1 MNHHASEGGGGVF
14 QDRERGMGQELR
26 IYRELEKLKE
36 FVVRL
41 ELKG

>member
-1 MNHHASEGGGGVF
+1 MQVKEEEGSSRTER
-14 QDRERGMGQELR
+14 QRGMGQELR

-36 FVVRL
+36 FSVRL